1 MFTIVIPLYNKEQSI
16 ISTIQCVKRQNFRD
30 FECIIVNDG
39 STDSSLA
46 NAETAIEGDQRFVLL
61 NQNNRGVSAAR
72 NMGVLH
78 SRYPFVAFLDADDY
92 WDENYLAEAYA
103 LVKQFPH
110 AVLYGV
116 GWTYGTDN
124 MPQSRDTLHPVERRK
139 IENYWTQ
146 NNYSFW
152 TSAAVVSKTAFLEI
166 GGFDERITYGEDI
179 DVWYRLLLAFPYAA
193 AYSNRLLAY
202 WMQDTENSL
211 FHSAPPFER
220 NLLCYMGKYDKDRVV
235 HPDFRRFIDPIMA
248 GLLFPYLDSQRYQND
263 ASFRKQVASVR
274 RKIDLRTLKPLC
286 ALRLYCPAL
295 FRIKRRITTIWKNI
309 SFNL

>member
-1 MFTIVIPLYNKEQSI
+1 MFTVVIPLYNKEKSI
-16 ISTIQCVKRQNFRD
+16 AQTIQCVKQQNFRD
-30 FECIIVNDG
+30 LECIIVNDG

-46 NAETAIEGDQRFVLL
+46 NAEKAIEGDKRFVLV

-72 NMGVLH
+72 NTGVSH

-92 WDENYLAEAYA
+92 WDGNFLAEAYA
-103 LVKQFPH
+103 LVQQFPH
-110 AVLYGV
+110 AVLWGV

-124 MPQSRDTLHPVERRK
+124 MPQSRNSLHPVERRK

-152 TSAAVVSKTAFLEI
+152 TSATIVSKAAFLEM

-179 DVWYRLLLAFPYAA
+179 DVWYRLLLAFPDAA
-193 AYSNRLLAY
+193 ACSTRLLAW

-220 NLLCYMGKYDKDRVV
+220 NLVCYMGKYDVDRAV
-235 HPDFRRFIDPIMA
+235 HPDFRKFIDPVMT
-248 GLLFPYLDSQRYQND
+248 GLLFPYLDSERYKKD

-274 RKIDLRTLKPLC
+274 KKIDLRTLKPLC
-286 ALRLYCPAL
+286 VLRLYCSWL
-295 FRIKRRITTIWKNI
+295 FRMKRRIVTIWNK
-309 SFNL
+309 L